1 MAIDWM
7 YREDYGRAVYL
18 VLPLNERRERYVVWQ
33 SLGVSLALVPL
44 SLIPMMNGEAGLVYP
59 VGALLLDLMFIY
71 YSRRF
76 AFHRSNVAARHL
88 LAASIAYLPAIF
100 TLLVL

>member
-7 YREDYGRAVYL
+7 YREDYGRAGYL
-18 VLPLNERRERYVVWQ
+18 VLPLNERREQYVVWQ

-44 SLIPMMNGEAGLVYP
+44 SLIPVMNGEAGLVYP

-71 YSRRF
+71 YVDALPFIGRTSRRDICSLL
-76 AFHRSNVAARHL
+76 RSL
-88 LAASIAYLPAIF
+88 IF
-100 TLLVL
+100 PQY